1 MNVLEDF
8 FSTEKEYSEKRMEL
22 LRFSSSDRKHKI
34 LTRFNIN
41 ELAPKK
47 IRVGT
52 LSELLFFYDNSVWG
66 NAKGGMLITNKA
78 LFFLQYGDDQLYYFD
93 WDEIEGFDKVYINP
107 WTKIFVQFTGG
118 EAGLMGAQIYA
129 DSDQAQFLDDLI
141 RRLFNYK
148 LKIQKAEDAKN
159 RKLEAEKKRKAELV
173 QKKKKLEEEKKRK
186 VELAKKKKLEAE
198 KKKQLLAEQKKKEAL
213 ALEKKKK
220 AEQIHLEKN
229 SYYYEVEKNNK
240 KSIRGPFTKQEMD
253 DLLEKNEITLTT
265 KIKFGLHIKT
275 LKELRTFPEFTLG
288 LEDFL

>member
-8 FSTEKEYSEKRMEL
+8 FSNESNYIMKRMEL
-22 LRFSSSDRKHKI
+22 LRFSPTERKHKI
-34 LTRFNIN
+34 LARFNIN

-52 LSELLFFYDNSVWG
+52 LSELLFFYDDSLWG

-78 LFFLQYGDDQLYYFD
+78 LFFLKYGDDQLHYLD
-93 WDEIEGFDKVYINP
+93 WNEIEGFDNVYIESWNE
-107 WTKIFVQFTGG
+107 IFVQFKGG
-118 EAGLMGAQIYA
+118 DIGLIGARIFA
-129 DSDQAQFLDDLI
+129 DSEKAQFLDDLI
-141 RRLFNYK
+141 RRLFK
-148 LKIQKAEDAKN
+148 HKHKVQKTEEAKN
-159 RKLEAEKKRKAELV
+159 RKLEEEKKKKAELAQKKKQLEEERKRKAELE
-173 QKKKKLEEEKKRK
+173 QKKKLD
-186 VELAKKKKLEAE
+186 AE

-220 AEQIHLEKN
+220 AEQIHIEKN
-229 SYYYEVEKNNK
+229 SYFYEVEKNNT

-253 DLLEKNEITLTT
+253 DLLAKNEITLTT

>member
-8 FSTEKEYSEKRMEL
+8 FSKETEYSEKRMEL

-52 LSELLFFYDNSVWG
+52 LSELLFFYDDGLWG

-78 LFFLQYGDDQLYYFD
+78 LFFLRIGDNQLYYFD
-93 WDEIEGFDKVYINP
+93 WDEIEGFDKVYIES
-107 WTKIFVQFTGG
+107 WGKIFVQFTGG
-118 EAGLMGAQIYA
+118 EAGLMGAQILGNNK
-129 DSDQAQFLDDLI
+129 QAKFLDDLI
-141 RRLFNYK
+141 RRLFKHNHK
-148 LKIQKAEDAKN
+148 VQKTEEAKN
-159 RKLEAEKKRKAELV
+159 RRLEEEKKKKAELAQKKKQLEEERKRKAELE
-173 QKKKKLEEEKKRK
+173 QKKKLD
-186 VELAKKKKLEAE
+186 AE

-229 SYYYEVEKNNK
+229 SYFYEVEKNNT